1 MTSSGRPS
9 TFAFRNGNKTK
20 LPFSDTEYQ
29 RRLSRLRKVMDACEI
44 PVAVMTSMHNIAYY
58 SGFLYC
64 AFGRPYACVITQDA
78 CTTVSANIDG
88 GQPWR
93 RSVDDN
99 LVYTDWRRD
108 NFWRAVADLAGA
120 AGRIGVEGDHLTLA
134 MRDKAAEFLS
144 GAELVD
150 LAPDA
155 MAARM
160 VKSAEEIALIRDGAR
175 VADIG
180 GRACRAAIAE
190 GAREIDVAIA
200 GRDAM
205 EREIA
210 RAHPG
215 SELRDTWVW
224 FQSGL
229 NTDGAHNP
237 VTAREIRRGDILS
250 TELLSNDLRI
260 LHGA

>member
-29 RRLSRLRKVMDACEI
+29 RRLSRLRKVRDACEI